1 MTTETN
7 QVTRSSGT
15 GVLLGATGG
24 SLLAGLVLTVVGALV
39 DGSPGALGAL
49 IGTALV
55 VLVFAGG
62 SFAVNEVARVLPA
75 AALLIALLTYTLQ
88 VVAMALVFVA
98 LSGSGL
104 LDQTLARGWLSGA
117 VIAGTAGWLV
127 LQITLATRQRI
138 PAYDLRPAGVD
149 PVAARAGE
157 R

>member
-15 GVLLGATGG
+15 RVLLGATGG
-24 SLLAGLVLTVVGALV
+24 SLLAGLALTILGASV
-39 DGSPGALGAL
+39 SGSPAALGAL
-49 IGTALV
+49 VGTALV

-88 VVAMALVFVA
+88 VVAMGLVFVA

-104 LDQTLARGWLSGA
+104 LDETLARGWLSGA

-127 LQITLATRQRI
+127 LQLALATRQRI
-138 PAYDLRPAGVD
+138 PAYDLPVTGAG
-149 PVAARAGE
+149 AASARAGE

>member
-15 GVLLGATGG
+15 RVLLGATAG
-24 SLLAGLVLTVVGALV
+24 SLLAGLALAILGALV
-39 DGSPGALGAL
+39 SGSPAALGAL
-49 IGTALV
+49 VGTALV
-55 VLVFAGG
+55 ALVFAGG
-62 SFAVNEVARVLPA
+62 SFVVNEVARVLPA
-75 AALLIALLTYTLQ
+75 AALLIALLTYMLQ

-104 LDQTLARGWLSGA
+104 LDETLARGWLSGA

-127 LQITLATRQRI
+127 LQVALATRQRI
-138 PAYDLRPAGVD
+138 PLYDLPATGAG
-149 PVAARAGE
+149 PATARAGE

>member
-15 GVLLGATGG
+15 RVLLGATGG
-24 SLLAGLVLTVVGALV
+24 SLLAGLVLTVLGALV
-39 DGSPGALGAL
+39 AGSPAALGAL
-49 IGTALV
+49 VGTALV

-62 SFAVNEVARVLPA
+62 SFAVSEVARLMPA
-75 AALLIALLTYTLQ
+75 AALLVALLTYTLQ

-104 LDQTLARGWLSGA
+104 LDETLARGWLAGA

-127 LQITLATRQRI
+127 LQVTLATRQRI
-138 PAYDLRPAGVD
+138 PAYDLRPAG
-149 PVAARAGE
+149 AGRTTARAGE